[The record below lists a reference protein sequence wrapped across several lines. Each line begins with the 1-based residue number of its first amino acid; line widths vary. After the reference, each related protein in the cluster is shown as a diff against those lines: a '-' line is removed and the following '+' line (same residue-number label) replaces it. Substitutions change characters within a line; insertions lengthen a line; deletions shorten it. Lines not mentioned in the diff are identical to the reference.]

1 MILISASVAG
11 KDNPGFVHDDAK
23 PGRRSGKPEP
33 GKSEPKQQVGAPGPV
48 DVRQGGKDGGQG
60 GKNSKQGGKDSGQS
74 GKNSKQGGKEASKKG
89 PEEDHEF
96 DIEGKSAVSG
106 KKRTGWM

>member
-1 MILISASVAG
+1 MILISAPVDG

-23 PGRRSGKPEP
+23 PGRRSRKPEP

-48 DVRQGGKDGGQG
+48 ERQGGKDGGQ
-60 GKNSKQGGKDSGQS
+60 S
-74 GKNSKQGGKEASKKG
+74 GKNSQQGGKEASKKG

>member
-1 MILISASVAG
+1 MILISAPVTG

-60 GKNSKQGGKDSGQS
+60 GKD
-74 GKNSKQGGKEASKKG
+74 SKQGGKEASKKG